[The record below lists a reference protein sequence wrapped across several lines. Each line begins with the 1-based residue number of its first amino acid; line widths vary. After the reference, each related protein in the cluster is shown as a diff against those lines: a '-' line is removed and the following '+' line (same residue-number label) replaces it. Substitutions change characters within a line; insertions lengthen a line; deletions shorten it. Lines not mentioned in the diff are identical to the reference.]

1 MKKNTIEPCELCSAI
16 NVWSRRS
23 ALIFLKFAGLFLYQM
38 SDPALAGDF
47 RTERWWL
54 QTGGLTHHIDSQ
66 SNRNGEN
73 YGLGVEYKLSQTQSI
88 RTGIF
93 KNSYDR
99 DAAYFSYVWLPWKL
113 RSARVGANVAAAS
126 AYANRTGAL
135 VAVIP
140 WAELTFKN
148 FGIELGV
155 VPVRNGIVTLQFK
168 FRIE

>member
-1 MKKNTIEPCELCSAI
+1 MKKNTIKAQRRRDVI
-16 NVWSRRS
+16 NAWTRRS
-23 ALIFLKFAGLFLYQM
+23 ALIFLKFAGLLLYQM
-38 SDPALAGDF
+38 SHPALAGDF
-47 RTERWWL
+47 RAERWWL

-73 YGLGVEYKLSQTQSI
+73 YGLGVEYKFSQTQSI

-113 RSARVGANVAAAS
+113 RSARVGANFAAAG

-135 VAVIP
+135 IAVIP
-140 WAELTFKN
+140 WAELTWN
-148 FGIELGV
+148 NIGIELGV

>member
-1 MKKNTIEPCELCSAI
+1 MKKNTIAPHGWGDVI
-16 NVWSRRS
+16 NALTRRS
-23 ALIFLKFAGLFLYQM
+23 ALIFLRFAGLLLCQM
-38 SDPALAGDF
+38 PDPALAGDF

-54 QTGGLTHHIDSQ
+54 QTGGLTHHISSESD
-66 SNRNGEN
+66 RNGEN
-73 YGLGVEYKLSQTQSI
+73 YGLGVEYKFSQTQSI
-88 RTGIF
+88 RTGFF

-99 DAAYFSYVWLPWKL
+99 DAAYFSYVWLPWKI
-113 RSARVGANVAAAS
+113 RSARVGANLAAAG

-140 WAELTFKN
+140 WAELTWKN
-148 FGIELGV
+148 VGIELGV